1 MDNFLTGAMGLGVLI
16 FAACVCFTECSQ
28 PEPTLYAPKQEA
40 AAMEGRGE
48 YFIDVDGVERFRL
61 HQGASLDK

>member
-1 MDNFLTGAMGLGVLI
+1 MDNVLTGAMGLGVLI

-28 PEPTLYAPKQEA
+28 PEPPAYKDKQEA
-40 AAMEGRGE
+40 AAMDGRGE
-48 YFIDVDGVERFRL
+48 FFIDQEGKERFRL